1 MLMFET
7 FFVYLQCIIVCI
19 VRDAAIG
26 IGMAL
31 YP

>member
-7 FFVYLQCIIVCI
+7 FFVYLQRIIVCI
-19 VRDAAIG
+19 VCDAAIG